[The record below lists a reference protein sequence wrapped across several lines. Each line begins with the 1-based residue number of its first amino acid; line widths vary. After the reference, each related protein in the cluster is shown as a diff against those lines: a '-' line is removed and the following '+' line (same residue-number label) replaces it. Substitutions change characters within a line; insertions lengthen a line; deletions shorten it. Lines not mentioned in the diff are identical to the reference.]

1 MSMLVYIYFD
11 IFVLAKSLCMGYLY
25 KREFNKL
32 RKRMYE
38 TIRFFG
44 RFVRCTGIG
53 NVRRCGPAGGP
64 AALGVRSA
72 RRFSRAQKDIRLTLA
87 LHFVMLS

>member
-1 MSMLVYIYFD
+1 MSMLVYIYFN
-11 IFVLAKSLCMGYLY
+11 IFVLAKSLCMWYLY
-25 KREFNKL
+25 KREFYKL
-32 RKRMYE
+32 QKWMYE

-44 RFVRCTGIG
+44 GCTGVG
-53 NVRRCGPAGGP
+53 NVGRCGPAGGP

-72 RRFSRAQKDIRLTLA
+72 RRFSGAQKDIRLTLA